1 MTKKLLLAAALLTA
15 IPALAAEEST
25 KKEEPKTQAPPSTPP
40 ETVPPEEGDKGSGR
54 IGQSPFRVRTS
65 RPSYAEQEVA
75 RPLALQKEWAEFGLT
90 YQFKEVTQFT
100 DSEGN
105 VEDATYTYT
114 HSWLTLDARYGFT
127 RNLTMYMS
135 LPYSAYSTLEADND
149 DADAS
154 TRGLGD
160 VHFGFVWQVLN
171 KQPSPKA
178 LTSVVLQLDT
188 KQPSGNESVGAP
200 GNRHLPLGTGTT
212 NAGLSV
218 AAKQRVG
225 PVAAIVRAGYVH
237 KFSGTNMWVRDIDAP
252 TIGLNGRFKP
262 GNEITAGGHLI
273 LQPIS
278 LIAVQGGADYV
289 NRGEAAIGA
298 TSDSISPGDDVVA
311 LKDTDFEALNA
322 SVRLFIEPSIN
333 WDFIVG
339 FSTPVMSRNS
349 QAFMPLEDLTQSY
362 GNTIT
367 GSAIFRW

>member
-1 MTKKLLLAAALLTA
+1 MTKKLLLAAALLA
-15 IPALAAEEST
+15 AVPALAADEPQM
-25 KKEEPKTQAPPSTPP
+25 KKEGQTQTPP
-40 ETVPPEEGDKGSGR
+40 TTEPSVPPPAEEDKGSGK

-65 RPSYAEQEVA
+65 RPSYAEREVA
-75 RPLALQKEWAEFGLT
+75 RPLAIQKEWAEFGLT
-90 YQFKEVTQFT
+90 YRYREVTQFT

-135 LPYSAYSTLEADND
+135 LPYSVFSSLEADND
-149 DADAS
+149 DADAT

-160 VHFGFVWQVLN
+160 VHFGLVWQVLH
-171 KQPSPKA
+171 KQQVKSM
-178 LTSVVLQLDT
+178 TSVAIQMDT

-212 NAGLSV
+212 NAGLGI
-218 AAKQRVG
+218 AAKQRMG

-262 GNEITAGGHLI
+262 GDEISAGAHLQ
-273 LQPIS
+273 LQPIG
-278 LIAVQGGADYV
+278 LIAIDGGADYV
-289 NRGEAAIGA
+289 SRGEASMGN
-298 TSDSISPGDDVVA
+298 TSDSLSPGDDVVA
-311 LKDTDFEALNA
+311 IKDTDFEALNA
-322 SVRLFIEPSIN
+322 SVKVFIEPSIN
-333 WDFIVG
+333 WDFVVG
-339 FSTPVMSRNS
+339 ASVPVMSRNS
-349 QAFMPLEDLTQSY
+349 QAFMPLEDLSESY
-362 GNTIT
+362 GTTIT